1 MRVGHNLRGIAFA
14 PRRDL
19 DLEIDASHALDGID
33 HLQHRKAMTVAAIGG
48 QRRPAAAQMAQRI
61 GMCAGKIADV
71 NIVANAGAVRRR
83 IVGAE
88 DVEFGAQAE
97 RCFDR
102 DLDQMRRR
110 LGRLT
115 GAAEWIGTGDVE
127 VTQNDMIESVRAAG
141 VARPGRRKLVSYCST
156 PRKKRRTAT
165 TIGHGTTS
173 TN

>member
-1 MRVGHNLRGIAFA
+1 MLFRSAKRLPRAVRRGHNLRGIAFA

-83 IVGAE
+83 IVVAE
-88 DVEFGAQAE
+88 DVELCAQAK

-102 DLDQMRRR
+102 DLDQVRRR
-110 LGRLT
+110 PP
-115 GAAEWIGTGDVE
+115 DCP
-127 VTQNDMIESVRAAG
+127 
-141 VARPGRRKLVSYCST
+141 ARQSGSAP
-156 PRKKRRTAT
+156 AT
-165 TIGHGTTS
+165 LK
-173 TN
+173 